1 MAETDEID
9 LSDLENMI
17 DDSAPPAADA
27 SAGEEFP
34 VVGEIGVEPVD
45 TSDEL
50 DLSFLAESENQSSA
64 ATPGATEPELP
75 AAAETKELATTDELD
90 FSDLSN
96 LLEKDPFQ
104 PAEVREIEDVEL
116 VLEQPQTA
124 TDVVAG
130 QPEEMLDIEAFL
142 TEDSGDVG
150 AADGRGHGLDSAVKT
165 PLGTSGD
172 LEIEFEPAA
181 ETEGA
186 ETAVR
191 VATAVGAAMATTGA
205 DNFST
210 DDGAEAGLTGAT
222 DVMEE
227 EPEVQPTA
235 LKQPKPVAARRSGG
249 LLRALAAIVLVLL
262 LALAALVVPRS
273 LGIHIPYLTDTE
285 VPILSEIDLE
295 VPFIGNVGNLF
306 KAEAA
311 DPAGRLKILPDA
323 ASVTA
328 EFVENPVAGRL
339 LVVKGK
345 VRNTYDHPRS
355 AIRVS
360 ATLLAKGGAPITTAT
375 VYAGNLFSDQQLSTL
390 DMDAIRSRL
399 QISTGTANS
408 NVGVK
413 PGGSLAFMAVFDK
426 LPADLD
432 EYSVAVADSQK

>member
-1 MAETDEID
+1 
-9 LSDLENMI
+9 
-17 DDSAPPAADA
+17 
-27 SAGEEFP
+27 
-34 VVGEIGVEPVD
+34 
-45 TSDEL
+45 
-50 DLSFLAESENQSSA
+50 
-64 ATPGATEPELP
+64 
-75 AAAETKELATTDELD
+75 
-90 FSDLSN
+90 
-96 LLEKDPFQ
+96 
-104 PAEVREIEDVEL
+104 
-116 VLEQPQTA
+116 
-124 TDVVAG
+124 
-130 QPEEMLDIEAFL
+130 
-142 TEDSGDVG
+142 
-150 AADGRGHGLDSAVKT
+150 
-165 PLGTSGD
+165 
-172 LEIEFEPAA
+172 
-181 ETEGA
+181 
-186 ETAVR
+186 
-191 VATAVGAAMATTGA
+191 MATTGA